1 MPRIYETMLD
11 VLRMLRPVLLQIER
25 HDTPRSR
32 RNVNG
37 QVNEHDE
44 VVHEPEPVKGDE
56 QESRR
61 TVESCYVMAAQAR
74 SANRRNSMA
83 QR

>member
-1 MPRIYETMLD
+1 MIGH
-11 VLRMLRPVLLQIER
+11 IFG
-25 HDTPRSR
+25 SR

-44 VVHEPEPVKGDE
+44 VVHEPEPVEGDE

-61 TVESCYVMAAQAR
+61 TAEASYVDGRQSR
-74 SANRRNSMA
+74 VSMA
-83 QR
+83 TMRARRRLASWASRSTTAPVS